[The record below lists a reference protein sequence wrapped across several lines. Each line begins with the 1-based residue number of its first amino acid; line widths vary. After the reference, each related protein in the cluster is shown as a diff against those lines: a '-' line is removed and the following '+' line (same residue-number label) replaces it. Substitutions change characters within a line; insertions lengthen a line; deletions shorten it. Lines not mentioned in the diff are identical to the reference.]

1 MSRVLIACSASI
13 ISTPLLVQSK
23 ALYNSVMRT
32 IKLNKTSWISLVK
45 PSQDDIRELQQEFPE
60 IHPLVLEELRT
71 PTIRPRVEYY
81 DHHLYM
87 VLHFPKVMPDGET
100 ITTREMDFI
109 LMKNTLITV
118 QYDATMLLEEF
129 MHECEHPEAAARFGE
144 TPIHLLYYM
153 LRELFAESLTE
164 LDRIQGLIDEIE
176 ERVFSG
182 DGKEIAQ
189 KTSILKRNVLDF
201 RRAIKPELY
210 TFESLRER
218 ATEFYGPSVRPF
230 LIDLAGEHQK
240 VWSLLENHEEALN
253 ALFETNNALIA
264 DRTSTIIKT
273 LTIMAFFTFP
283 LTLISGI
290 FGMNTL
296 YTPIVD
302 GPNGFWIIVGI
313 MAVSMI
319 AMITVFK
326 KKKWL

>member
-1 MSRVLIACSASI
+1 
-13 ISTPLLVQSK
+13 
-23 ALYNSVMRT
+23 MRE
-32 IKLNKTSWISLVK
+32 IKLNTTSWISFAR
-45 PSQDDIRELQQEFPE
+45 PNREELDELRERFPE
-60 IHPLVLEELRT
+60 IHPLVLEELLT
-71 PTIRPRVEYY
+71 PTIRPRVVHYE
-81 DHHLYM
+81 HHLYM

-118 QYDATMLLEEF
+118 QYDTTMLLEEF
-129 MHECEHPEAAARFGE
+129 MHECEHPEAAKRFGE

-153 LRELFAESLTE
+153 LRDLFAESLTE

-182 DGKEIAQ
+182 DGKEIAR

-218 ATEFYGPSVRPF
+218 ATEFYGPTVRPF

-240 VWSLLENHEEALN
+240 VWSLLENHEEALD

-283 LTLISGI
+283 LTLISGV
-290 FGMNTL
+290 FGMNTI
-296 YTPIVD
+296 YTPLVD
-302 GPNGFWIIVGI
+302 KPHGFWIIVGI
-313 MAVSMI
+313 MIISVIVMVTI
-319 AMITVFK
+319 FK
-326 KKKWL
+326 RKKWL

>member
-1 MSRVLIACSASI
+1 
-13 ISTPLLVQSK
+13 
-23 ALYNSVMRT
+23 MRE
-32 IKLNKTSWISLVK
+32 IKLNTTSWISFARLC
-45 PSQDDIRELQQEFPE
+45 REELDELRERFPE
-60 IHPLVLEELRT
+60 IHPLVLEELLT
-71 PTIRPRVEYY
+71 PTIRPRVEHYE
-81 DHHLYM
+81 HHLYM

-118 QYDATMLLEEF
+118 QYDTTMLLEEF
-129 MHECEHPEAAARFGE
+129 MHECEHPEAAKRFGE

-153 LRELFAESLTE
+153 LRDLFAESLTE

-182 DGKEIAQ
+182 DGKEIAR

-218 ATEFYGPSVRPF
+218 ATEFYGPTVRPF

-240 VWSLLENHEEALN
+240 VWSLLENHEEALD

-283 LTLISGI
+283 LTLISGV
-290 FGMNTL
+290 FGMNTI
-296 YTPIVD
+296 YTPLVD
-302 GPNGFWIIVGI
+302 KPHGFWIIVGI
-313 MAVSMI
+313 MIISVIVMVTI
-319 AMITVFK
+319 FK
-326 KKKWL
+326 RKKWL

>member
-1 MSRVLIACSASI
+1 
-13 ISTPLLVQSK
+13 
-23 ALYNSVMRT
+23 MRT
-32 IKLNKTSWISLVK
+32 IKLNNISWISLVR
-45 PSQDDIRELQQEFPE
+45 PGQDDIRDLQSEFPE
-60 IHPLVLEELRT
+60 IHSLVLEELRT
-71 PTIRPRVEYY
+71 PTIRPRVEHYER
-81 DHHLYM
+81 HLYM
-87 VLHFPKVMPDGET
+87 VLHFPKVLPDGET
-100 ITTREMDFI
+100 ITTREIDFI

-129 MHECEHPEAAARFGE
+129 MHECEHPESAGRYGE

-153 LRELFAESLTE
+153 LRELFTESLAE
-164 LDRIQGLIDEIE
+164 LDRIQSIIDEIE
-176 ERVFSG
+176 ERIFSG
-182 DGKEIAQ
+182 DGKEIAR
-189 KTSILKRNVLDF
+189 KTSMVKRNVLDF

-264 DRTSTIIKT
+264 DRTNTIMKT
-273 LTIMAFFTFP
+273 LTIMAFLTFP

-296 YTPIVD
+296 YTPFAEH
-302 GPNGFWIIVGI
+302 PNGFWIILGI
-313 MAVSMI
+313 MVVSVVTMVTI
-319 AMITVFK
+319 FK
-326 KKKWL
+326 QKKWL

>member
-1 MSRVLIACSASI
+1 M
-13 ISTPLLVQSK
+13 
-23 ALYNSVMRT
+23 M
-32 IKLNKTSWISLVK
+32 K
-45 PSQDDIRELQQEFPE
+45 PGQEDIRELQSEFPE
-60 IHPLVLEELRT
+60 IHPVVLEELLT
-71 PTIRPRVEYY
+71 PTIRPRVEHYE
-81 DHHLYM
+81 HHLYM
-87 VLHFPKVMPDGET
+87 VLHFPKVLPDGET
-100 ITTREMDFI
+100 ITTREIDFI
-109 LMKNTLITV
+109 LMKDKLITV
-118 QYDATMLLEEF
+118 QYDETPMLDEF
-129 MHECEHPEAAARFGE
+129 MHECEHPEAAGRFGE

-176 ERVFSG
+176 ERVFNG
-182 DGKEIAQ
+182 DGKEIAK

-218 ATEFYGPSVRPF
+218 ATEFYGAAVRPF

-253 ALFETNNALIA
+253 ALLETNNALIA
-264 DRTSTIIKT
+264 DRTSTVIKT

-290 FGMNTL
+290 FGMNTI

-302 GPNGFWIIVGI
+302 YRHGFWIIVGFMFI
-313 MAVSMI
+313 SVVFMVAL
-319 AMITVFK
+319 FK

>member
-1 MSRVLIACSASI
+1 
-13 ISTPLLVQSK
+13 
-23 ALYNSVMRT
+23 MRT
-32 IKLNKTSWISLVK
+32 IKLNNISWISLIR
-45 PSQDDIRELQQEFPE
+45 PSQDDIRELHSEFPE
-60 IHPLVLEELRT
+60 IHPLVIEELIT
-71 PTIRPRVEYY
+71 PTIRPRVEHYE
-81 DHHLYM
+81 HHLYM

-109 LMKNTLITV
+109 LMKNALITV
-118 QYDATMLLEEF
+118 QYDDTLMLNEF
-129 MHECEHPEAAARFGE
+129 MHECEHAEAAERFGK

-176 ERVFSG
+176 ERVFNG
-182 DGKEIAQ
+182 DGKEIAK

-264 DRTSTIIKT
+264 DRTSTVIKT
-273 LTIMAFFTFP
+273 LTIMAFLTFP
-283 LTLISGI
+283 LTLISGV

-296 YTPIVD
+296 YTPIVEYRH
-302 GPNGFWIIVGI
+302 GFWIIVGI

-319 AMITVFK
+319 VMVTIFK